1 MEPITDQ
8 RDLTGGRD
16 GRRPPRPPRVG
27 DSRSPVTT
35 IVVLALGA
43 VAVIIG
49 LVLLFSITGDS
60 TPSET
65 AATPTAVATTTPISV
80 VGIPT
85 FAPTTTTTAPA
96 APTAGK
102 GDATVLVVNASGV
115 GGSASSMLAALAA
128 DGYSASKVANAT
140 GGRLAQSVVYF
151 VAGDAAAEAVAR
163 LLATQIPQAQVAP
176 MPDPPPIDRPL
187 NGASVALMIGRDI
200 AGRPLA
206 DLAAG

>member
-1 MEPITDQ
+1 MTDE
-8 RDLTGGRD
+8 RDLTGRGD
-16 GRRPPRPPRVG
+16 GRRPPRAPRVG

-35 IVVLALGA
+35 IVVLAIGA

-85 FAPTTTTTAPA
+85 AAPTTTTVA

-102 GDATVLVVNASGV
+102 GDAPLLVVNASGV
-115 GGSASSMLAALAA
+115 GGSASSMLAQLGA
-128 DGYSASKVANAT
+128 DGYATSKVANMK
-140 GGRLAQSVVYF
+140 GGRLEQSVVYY
-151 VAGDAAAEAVAR
+151 VAGDAAAEGGGPTPGR
-163 LLATQIPQAQVAP
+163 
-176 MPDPPPIDRPL
+176 PDP
-187 NGASVALMIGRDI
+187 
-200 AGRPLA
+200 AGRRSSRCRTRRRSIARSTAPPSR
-206 DLAAG
+206 